1 VRAKHQRLL
10 FVCAGLA
17 SLGGAAAFAL
27 WALQDKVTYFY
38 TPSDLLHAQPAGNV
52 RLGGLVADGSV
63 ARKAD
68 GLTMEFAVT
77 DLKAQVPVRYTGIV
91 PDLFREGQGVIAEGQ
106 YGPDGVFVARSLL
119 AKHDEKYM
127 PPEVAAA
134 LKKSGEWRDPAKP
147 AS

>member
-1 VRAKHQRLL
+1 MRAKHQRLL
-10 FVCAGLA
+10 FVCAGLL
-17 SLGGAAAFAL
+17 SLGGATAFAL
-27 WALQDKVTYFY
+27 WALQDKVTYFFA
-38 TPSDLLHAQPAGNV
+38 PSDLAHTRPAGSV
-52 RLGGLVADGSV
+52 RLGGLVAEGSV

-77 DLKAQVPVRYTGIV
+77 DLRAEVPVRYTGIV
-91 PDLFREGQGVIAEGQ
+91 PDLFREGQGVIAEGEF
-106 YGPDGVFVARSLL
+106 GTDGVFVARSLL

-134 LKKSGEWRDPAKP
+134 LKKSGEWREPGKP